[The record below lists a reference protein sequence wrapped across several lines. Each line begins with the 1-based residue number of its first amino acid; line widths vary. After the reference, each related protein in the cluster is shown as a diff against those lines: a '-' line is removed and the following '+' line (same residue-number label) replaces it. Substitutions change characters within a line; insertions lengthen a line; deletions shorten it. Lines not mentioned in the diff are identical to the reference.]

1 MPVGGRRVGIFS
13 AQIAIRPVLLN
24 LMKRHPYIPLFW
36 VLLLA
41 SMTYLFVIAINTSS
55 MGYAA
60 MPIGFLFG
68 KSFGIFS
75 SLNACYAILCVF
87 MSGG

>member
-1 MPVGGRRVGIFS
+1 
-13 AQIAIRPVLLN
+13 
-24 LMKRHPYIPLFW
+24 
-36 VLLLA
+36 
-41 SMTYLFVIAINTSS
+41 

-68 KSFGIFS
+68 KSVGIFS